1 MTKELIIAIIFGV
14 GLVGLLVFGLV
25 AKPENNNFNNAGE
38 VLR

>member
-1 MTKELIIAIIFGV
+1 MSKELIVAITV
-14 GLVGLLVFGLV
+14 GLCLVGLLVFGLV